1 MRGSRCKL
9 EWEKQMK
16 FKFGNARLPL
26 ILAAALM
33 PPVIVLAQAPIS
45 TSASTETGG
54 QLQQM
59 TVTGYV
65 VPRVGEGPQP
75 VVSYDRD
82 FIEKQANQTA
92 SDVLRSLPF
101 ANGTLSTYTNAGIN
115 SSPASAA
122 VNLRGLGVN
131 RTLTLVDGHRFPDFP
146 IPLAGAFSFVD
157 LNSIPLAAID
167 RIEVLKDGA
176 SAVYG
181 DDAVAGVVNIIMKND
196 YNGAD
201 IYNYYGISQRDDY
214 EIFHSQVTAGVS
226 HKLWSDDSKLSI
238 VASFDYYSQ
247 SPIDSLDRGF
257 AFGDKSKLAAKFPD
271 TSTAFFSPFGSYS
284 GFVAG
289 TGGRPSVGPPGTL
302 FPVQTGSTFFTPPG
316 STSPTIRPGNAPAD
330 AFIPFNSE
338 LAAREERYGGSLKV
352 NFSPTDWLNFYDL
365 LVVQRTEEVGI
376 TPNQGMS
383 SGDQVG
389 NTVIF
394 IPANNPFNTT
404 HQDLQPN
411 GQGMNEFGPWQE
423 DTITRTV
430 FNVVGAT
437 LQLPKGWIV
446 DASFAY
452 GESDSTQT
460 YFNAAKVDSLQLAL
474 EGRLPGHIG
483 QFYDPFTDQSK
494 SGKINGSLV
503 DAIRTE
509 QFENARTDIATWNIH
524 AGGPILDLP
533 SGQVLLAGGLEYRD
547 QSLIISND
555 PNSTNRN
562 IIAGNFLGKGT
573 NGRRWVRSGYI
584 QTTIPIFGEKW
595 SWPGMRQL
603 QVVISERY
611 DDYSLFHS
619 AAKPQIAIMYKPFD
633 DITLSGTYSEAFVA
647 PSLSQLFATPPE
659 FQTLVT
665 NPRLGDR
672 ETVLLLNPG
681 NPNLKPETAYEY
693 YAEILWTPGAKDPEH
708 SWWGWLNGFTAYV
721 DWFQVDLRNVINTL
735 PNQTVVNN
743 PSVFPGT
750 SVAFNPNGTIRL
762 VTNPFLNTGNTLADY
777 IDFGGSYIT
786 KEFNWGKLDLEA
798 NATYNYN
805 YAAKTL
811 VGVFPAGSKKA
822 GQPQFQ
828 VFTADDQFNT
838 STTQSG
844 GPDFKLVASAFY
856 SKTLFGVDAFRTGFV
871 LNYSDSEAD
880 RNNNR
885 KGSAPNLNNG
895 LDSPGFVHLIGSW
908 TTVDWQVSYAFGKA
922 IAITPETPKPGYNK
936 EGKPIVGE
944 KAIAPAPET
953 PHWGWRSLLADT
965 TFTFGIKNIFD
976 TRPPLSIDQLA
987 GIGYDYSNADPIQ
1000 RYFYVSVEKK
1010 F

>member
-1 MRGSRCKL
+1 MIRLKH
-9 EWEKQMK
+9 
-16 FKFGNARLPL
+16 FG
-26 ILAAALM
+26 LAFLAELA
-33 PPVIVLAQAPIS
+33 IVATLGVSAYAQAPA
-45 TSASTETGG
+45 TAPAPAGTEQGG
-54 QLQQM
+54 QLQQI
-59 TVTGYV
+59 TVTGYII
-65 VPRVGEGPQP
+65 PRVGDGPQP

-82 FIEKQANQTA
+82 FIEKQANQTVTE
-92 SDVLRSLPF
+92 VLRSLPISS
-101 ANGTLSTYTNAGIN
+101 GTLSTYTNAGIN

-146 IPLAGAFSFVD
+146 IPLGSAFSFVD
-157 LNSIPLAAID
+157 LNSIPIAAID
-167 RIEVLKDGA
+167 RIEILKDGA
-176 SAVYG
+176 SAIYG
-181 DDAVAGVVNIIMKND
+181 DDAVAGVVNIIMKNE

-201 IYNYYGISQRDDY
+201 IYNYYSISQRGDY
-214 EIFHSQVTAGVS
+214 EVFHSQLTGGVS

-247 SPIDSLDRGF
+247 SPIDSLDRWY
-257 AFGDKSKLAAKFPD
+257 AYGDKSKLAAKYPD

-289 TGGRPSVGPPGTL
+289 TGGRPGVGPPGTL
-302 FPVQTGSTFFTPPG
+302 FPVQTGDTFFTPPG
-316 STSPTIRPGNAPAD
+316 STSPTIVPGSAPAD

-338 LAAREERYGGSLKV
+338 LAAREERYGGSVKV
-352 NFSPTDWLNFYDL
+352 NFSPTPWLNFYDL
-365 LVVQRTEEVGI
+365 LVVQRSEEVGI
-376 TPNQGMS
+376 TPNQGVS
-383 SGDQVG
+383 TGDQVG

-404 HQDLQPN
+404 GEDLQPN
-411 GQGMNEFGPWQE
+411 GQGFNEFGPWRE

-437 LQLPKGWIV
+437 LQLPRGWIV
-446 DASFAY
+446 DASYVY

-460 YFNAAKVDSLQLAL
+460 YYNAALNDRLQLAL
-474 EGRLPGHIG
+474 EGKLPGHIG
-483 QFYDPFTDQSK
+483 QFYDPFTDQSR

-509 QFENARTDIATWNIH
+509 QFQNARTDIATWNIH
-524 AGGPILDLP
+524 GGGPILDLC
-533 SGQVLLAGGLEYRD
+533 SGQVIVAGGLEYRD
-547 QSLIISND
+547 QTLIIAND
-555 PNSTNRN
+555 FNSTNRN

-573 NGRRWVRSGYI
+573 NGRRWVRSGYL
-584 QTTIPIFGEKW
+584 QGTIPIFGEKW

-619 AAKPQIAIMYKPFD
+619 AAKPQIAVLYKPFD
-633 DITLSGTYSEAFVA
+633 DITLRGTYSEAFVA

-659 FQTLVT
+659 FQTVVR
-665 NPRLGDR
+665 NPVLGDR
-672 ETVLLLNPG
+672 ETVLLINPG

-743 PSVFPGT
+743 PSAFPGT
-750 SVAFNPNGTIRL
+750 AVSFNPNGTIRL
-762 VTNPFLNTGNTLADY
+762 ITNPFLNVGGTLADY
-777 IDFGGSYIT
+777 IDFGATYVT
-786 KEFNWGKLDLEA
+786 KEYCWGKLDLEA

-811 VGVFPAGSKKA
+811 VGLFPAGSPKA
-822 GQPQFQ
+822 GQARFQ
-828 VFTADDQFNT
+828 VYTADDQY
-838 STTQSG
+838 TTGARQSG
-844 GPDFKLVASAFY
+844 GPDFKMVASAFY
-856 SKTLFGVDAFRTGFV
+856 SKTVFGVDTFRTGFV
-871 LNYSDSEAD
+871 LNYIDSEAD
-880 RNNNR
+880 VINNR

-895 LDSPGFVHLIGSW
+895 LDFPGYVHLIGSW
-908 TTVDWQVSYAFGKA
+908 TTVDWQVSYLFGKPVP
-922 IAITPETPKPGYNK
+922 ITPETPKPGYNK
-936 EGKPIVGE
+936 EGKRIVGE
-944 KAIAPAPET
+944 KAIAPAPEA

-965 TFTFGIKNIFD
+965 TLTFGIKNIFD
-976 TRPPLSIDQLA
+976 TRPPLSIDQN
-987 GIGYDYSNADPIQ
+987 GGNGYDFGQTDPIQ
-1000 RYFYVSVEKK
+1000 RYFYISMEKK

>member
-1 MRGSRCKL
+1 MIRLKH
-9 EWEKQMK
+9 
-16 FKFGNARLPL
+16 FG
-26 ILAAALM
+26 LASLAELAIAVALGASAY
-33 PPVIVLAQAPIS
+33 AQAPAQTPS
-45 TSASTETGG
+45 QTE
-54 QLQQM
+54 LQPI

-65 VPRVGEGPQP
+65 IPRIGEGPQP

-82 FIEKQANQTA
+82 FIQKQANQTVT
-92 SDVLRSLPF
+92 DVVRSLPYV
-101 ANGTLSTYTNAGIN
+101 NGTLSTYTNAGIN

-146 IPLAGAFSFVD
+146 IPLGSAFSFVD

-167 RIEVLKDGA
+167 RIEILKDGA
-176 SAVYG
+176 SAIYG
-181 DDAVAGVVNIIMKND
+181 DDAVAGVVNIIMKNE

-201 IYNYYGISQRDDY
+201 IYQYYSISQRDDY
-214 EIFHSQVTAGVS
+214 EVWHTQLTGGAS
-226 HKLWSDDSKLSI
+226 HKLWSDNSKLSI
-238 VASFDYYSQ
+238 VTSFDYYSQ
-247 SPIDSLDRGF
+247 SPINSLDRWF
-257 AFGDKSKLAAKFPD
+257 AYGDKSKLAAKYPD
-271 TSTAFFSPFGSYS
+271 TMTAFFSPFGSYS

-302 FPVQTGSTFFTPPG
+302 VPLPTGDTFFTPPG
-316 STSPTIRPGNAPAD
+316 SRSPTIEPGSAPAD

-338 LAAREERYGGSLKV
+338 LAAREERYGGSVKV

-365 LVVQRTEEVGI
+365 LIVQRSEEDGV

-383 SGDQVG
+383 SGDQIG
-389 NTVIF
+389 QTVIF

-404 HQDLQPN
+404 GEDLQPN
-411 GQGMNEFGPWQE
+411 GQAFNEFGPWHE
-423 DTITRTV
+423 DVITRTV

-437 LQLPKGWIV
+437 LQLPKGWVV

-460 YFNAAKVDSLQLAL
+460 YTNAALNDRLQLAL
-474 EGRLPGHIG
+474 EGKLPSHIG

-494 SGKINGSLV
+494 SDKINGSLV

-509 QFENARTDIATWNIH
+509 QFQNARTDIATWNIH
-524 AGGPILDLP
+524 GGGPIFDLC
-533 SGQVLLAGGLEYRD
+533 SGQVLVAGGLEYRD
-547 QSLIISND
+547 QSLIIAND
-555 PNSTNRN
+555 HNSTTRN
-562 IIAGNFLGKGT
+562 IIAGNFLGHGT

-584 QTTIPIFGEKW
+584 QGTIPIFGEKW

-603 QVVISERY
+603 QVVLSERY

-619 AAKPQIAIMYKPFD
+619 AAKPQIAVLYKPFD
-633 DITLSGTYSEAFVA
+633 DITLRGTYSEAFVA

-659 FQTLVT
+659 FQALVR
-665 NPRLGDR
+665 NPVLGDR
-672 ETVLLLNPG
+672 ETVLLVNPG

-708 SWWGWLNGFTAYV
+708 SWWGWANGFTAYV

-750 SVAFNPNGTIRL
+750 AVAFNPNGTIRL
-762 VTNPFLNTGNTLADY
+762 VTNPFLNVGGTLADY
-777 IDFGGSYIT
+777 IDFGGTYVT
-786 KEFNWGKLDLEA
+786 KEYNWGKLDLEA

-811 VGVFPAGSKKA
+811 VGVTKQGK
-822 GQPQFQ
+822 PQFQ
-828 VFTADDQFNT
+828 VYTADDQY
-838 STTQSG
+838 TTGARQSG

-856 SKTLFGVDAFRTGFV
+856 SKTVFGVDTFRTGFV
-871 LNYSDSEAD
+871 LNYVDSEAD
-880 RNNNR
+880 VINNR

-895 LDSPGFVHLIGSW
+895 LDFPGYVHLIGSW
-908 TTVDWQVSYAFGKA
+908 TTVDWQVSYLFGKPVP
-922 IAITPETPKPGYNK
+922 ITPETPKPGYNK

-944 KAIAPAPET
+944 KAIAPAPES

-965 TFTFGIKNIFD
+965 TLTFGIKNIFD
-976 TRPPLSIDQLA
+976 TRPPLSIDQN
-987 GIGYDYSNADPIQ
+987 GGNGYDFGNADPIQ